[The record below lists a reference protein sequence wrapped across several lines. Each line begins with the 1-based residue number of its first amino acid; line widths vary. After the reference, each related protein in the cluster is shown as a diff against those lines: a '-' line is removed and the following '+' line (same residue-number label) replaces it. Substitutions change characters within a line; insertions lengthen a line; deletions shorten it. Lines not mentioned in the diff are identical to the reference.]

1 VRLVTGSRLGPYE
14 VVAPIGHGGMGEV
27 FRARDTRLGR
37 DVALKVLPEAAH
49 GDAERFQR
57 FEREARAAGAL
68 NHPNVVVLYDV
79 GSQDGAPYLVSELLE
94 GETLRERLQR
104 GPLSPQRAVEIAVQV
119 ARGLGAAHE
128 KGIVHR
134 DLKPENIFLTA
145 DGHAKILDF
154 GLAKLLGP
162 ESPASG
168 SEPGAA
174 AQTGSDV
181 VVGTVGYMAPE
192 QVRGESIDGRADV
205 FATGACLYEML
216 SGRRAF
222 RAGSAAETMTAIVR
236 EEPPDLS
243 SVRRGVVPQLD
254 RIVRRC
260 LEKQKA
266 ARFQSARDL
275 AFALE
280 SLSGTSLAAGPGL
293 LSWLVPWRLAASL
306 RRTMVPLAT
315 LVAGALV
322 GGLLVA
328 WLRKAPQAPGP
339 TALRALTH
347 SGADSSPAA
356 SPDGELVAFSSRRGG
371 QSRIWLK
378 QIRGEGETALT
389 NGPTDAE
396 PRFFPDGQSIL
407 FTRTNEKDGPSIWKV
422 PVVGGEERRLFTEAE
437 SGDVSPD
444 GTEVAWLRLLSREDR
459 SSVLLIAPLAG
470 GRQRELARFTT
481 IVASPRFSP
490 DGELIALSE
499 EGSAQSG
506 VPGSI
511 VLVSRDRSVRRIA
524 LPHAARQPTSVAWL
538 RTGRSLLAGIYD
550 ASVPHARTV
559 GLHVMRMPVAGGRS
573 ETIGWWPAAGRTL
586 DVLGDGRVVFE
597 SVTTRESLRE
607 VSVSGDAPVRWLTHG
622 TSTDRQPVYSPDGK
636 WILFSSDR
644 SGQLDLWMISRET
657 GALRRVTDD
666 AAQDWDPSFSPD
678 GRRILWSSDRTGR
691 FEIWTSAVDGT
702 GARLLSHGGFEA
714 ENPVLT
720 PDGSTLLWGSLH
732 RGREGI
738 WRSRSDG
745 SGAEILARG
754 LTLQLP
760 EVSPDGRFVAFRAG
774 FGPGQRAVRVLRLAD
789 AVEVFGISFGV
800 VDALAGLET
809 GRCRW
814 MPDGRLAFV
823 GLDDQGV
830 AGVFVQD
837 VVPGQDTSASRR
849 KLAGFDPAVPAESF
863 GISPDGASITIAARE
878 SLGSI
883 ILAEPLAGVE
893 KGRRP

>member
-1 VRLVTGSRLGPYE
+1 
-14 VVAPIGHGGMGEV
+14 MGEV

-94 GETLRERLQR
+94 GETLRDRLLR
-104 GPLSPQRAVEIAVQV
+104 GPVPPQRAVEIAVEV

-128 KGIVHR
+128 KGIIHR
-134 DLKPENIFLTA
+134 DLKPENVFLTA

-162 ESPASG
+162 ESPENGGESG
-168 SEPGAA
+168 LG

-192 QVRGESIDGRADV
+192 QVRGEAIDGRADV

-222 RAGSAAETMTAIVR
+222 RAGSAAETMAAIVR

-243 SVRRGVVPQLD
+243 SIRRGVAPQLN

-280 SLSGTSLAAGPGL
+280 SISGTSLAAGPGL
-293 LSWLVPWRLAASL
+293 LAGFVPWRLAASL
-306 RRTMVPLAT
+306 RRATVPLAT
-315 LVAGALV
+315 LVAGALL
-322 GGLLVA
+322 GGLLMA
-328 WLRKAPQAPGP
+328 RLGERPAPPP
-339 TALRALTH
+339 VVLRALTH

-356 SPDGELVAFSSRRGG
+356 SPDGQLVAFSSRREG

-378 QIRGEGETALT
+378 QIRGEGETTLT
-389 NGPTDAE
+389 NGPSDTE

-407 FTRTNEKDGPSIWKV
+407 FTRTDEKDGPSIWKV

-444 GTEVAWLRLLSREDR
+444 GTEIAFLRILRREDR
-459 SSVLLIAPLAG
+459 TSALVAAPVAG
-470 GRQRELARFTT
+470 GKERELTRFTT
-481 IVASPRFSP
+481 IVSSPRYSP
-490 DGELIALSE
+490 DGRLVALSE

-506 VPGSI
+506 VPGSV
-511 VLVSRDRSVRRIA
+511 VLVSRDGRVRRLA
-524 LPHAARQPTSVAWL
+524 LPQAARQPTSVAWL
-538 RTGRSLLAGIYD
+538 KTGRSLLAGIFD

-559 GLHVMRMPVAGGRS
+559 GLHVMRMSVASGRS
-573 ETIGWWPAAGRTL
+573 EAIAWWPSAGRTL

-607 VSVSGDAPVRWLTHG
+607 IPVSGDGRVRWLTHG

-644 SGQLDLWMISRET
+644 SGQLDLWMTSRET

-691 FEIWTSAVDGT
+691 FEIWTSAADGT
-702 GARLLSHGGFEA
+702 GARLLSRGGFEA

-720 PDGSTLLWGSLH
+720 PDGSTLFWGSLH

-745 SGAEILARG
+745 SGAELLARG

-760 EVSPDGRFVAFRAG
+760 EVSPDGRLVVFRAG

-789 AVEVFGISFGV
+789 GAEVFAISFGV
-800 VDALAGLET
+800 VDALAGAEV
-809 GRCRW
+809 GRSRW
-814 MPDGRLAFV
+814 MPDGRIAFL

-837 VVPGQDTSASRR
+837 VVPGQDTAGSRR

-863 GISPDGASITIAARE
+863 GVSPDGKSITIAARE
-878 SLGSI
+878 SLSSI
-883 ILAEPLAGVE
+883 ILAEPVAGVE
-893 KGRRP
+893 KARRP

>member
-14 VVAPIGHGGMGEV
+14 VVALIGRGGMGEV

-94 GETLRERLQR
+94 GETLRERLLR

-154 GLAKLLGP
+154 GLAKLLSP
-162 ESPASG
+162 ESPANG
-168 SEPGAA
+168 GEPGLA

-192 QVRGESIDGRADV
+192 QVRGEVIDGRADV

-216 SGRRAF
+216 AGQRAF
-222 RAGSAAETMTAIVR
+222 RAGSAAETMAAIVR

-243 SVRRGVVPQLD
+243 SVRRGVAPQLD

-280 SLSGTSLAAGPGL
+280 SLSGISLSAGPGL
-293 LSWLVPWRLAASL
+293 LAGLVPWRFAASL
-306 RRTMVPLAT
+306 QRAMVPMAT
-315 LVAGALV
+315 LVAGALL
-322 GGLLVA
+322 GALLMA
-328 WLRKAPQAPGP
+328 RLGERPAPAP
-339 TALRALTH
+339 AVLRALTH

-356 SPDGELVAFSSRRGG
+356 SPDGQLVAFSSRRGG
-371 QSRIWLK
+371 RPRIWLK

-389 NGPTDAE
+389 NGPADSE

-407 FTRTNEKDGPSIWKV
+407 FTRTDEKDGPSIWRV
-422 PVVGGEERRLFTEAE
+422 PVVGGDERRLFSRAEA
-437 SGDVSPD
+437 GDVSPD
-444 GTEVAWLRLLSREDR
+444 GTEVGFLRLLRSDDR
-459 SSVLLIAPLAG
+459 SSALLVAPLAG
-470 GRQRELARFTT
+470 GNERELARFTT
-481 IVASPRFSP
+481 IVSNPRFSP
-490 DGELIALSE
+490 DGTLIALSE
-499 EGSAQSG
+499 AGSAQSG
-506 VPGSI
+506 VPGSV
-511 VLVSRDRSVRRIA
+511 VLVSRDGRVRRIA

-538 RTGRSLLAGIYD
+538 RTGRSLLAGIFD
-550 ASVPHARTV
+550 GSVPHARTV
-559 GLHVMRMPVAGGRS
+559 GLHMIRMPATGGRS
-573 ETIGWWPAAGRTL
+573 EAIAWWPAAGYTL

-597 SVTTRESLRE
+597 SVTTRASLRE
-607 VSVSGDAPVRWLTHG
+607 IPVSGDAPVRWLTHG

-644 SGQLDLWMISRET
+644 SGQLDLWMISKET

-702 GARLLSHGGFEA
+702 GAQLLSRGGLEA

-732 RGREGI
+732 RGQEGI

-760 EVSPDGRFVAFRAG
+760 EVSPDGRFVAFRVG
-774 FGPGQRAVRVLRLAD
+774 FGAGQRAVRVVRIAD
-789 AVEVFGISFGV
+789 GAEVFAISFGV
-800 VDALAGLET
+800 VDASAGAEV
-809 GRCRW
+809 GRLRW
-814 MPDGRLAFV
+814 MPDGRLAFL
-823 GLDDQGV
+823 GLDDQGG

-837 VVPGQDTSASRR
+837 VVPGQDTTSSRR

-878 SLGSI
+878 TLSSI
-883 ILAEPLAGVE
+883 MLAEPVAGVE
-893 KGRRP
+893 KVRRP